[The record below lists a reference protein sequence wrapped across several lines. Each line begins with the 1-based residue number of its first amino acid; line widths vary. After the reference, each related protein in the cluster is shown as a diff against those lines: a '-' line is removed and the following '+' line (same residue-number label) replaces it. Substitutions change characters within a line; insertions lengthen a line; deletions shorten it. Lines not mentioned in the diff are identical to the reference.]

1 MVRGEVRPRGRL
13 KEIEEIAMLKVP
25 EGTRR
30 GDCNVWRRMGQ
41 MEAKDR
47 GDLNRSVSLFE
58 MHFSFW
64 MGMYGLRV
72 IINSYKHTAMS
83 NI

>member
-25 EGTRR
+25 EGIRR
-30 GDCNVWRRMGQ
+30 GDNVWRRRMGQ

-64 MGMYGLRV
+64 MGMYSLRV